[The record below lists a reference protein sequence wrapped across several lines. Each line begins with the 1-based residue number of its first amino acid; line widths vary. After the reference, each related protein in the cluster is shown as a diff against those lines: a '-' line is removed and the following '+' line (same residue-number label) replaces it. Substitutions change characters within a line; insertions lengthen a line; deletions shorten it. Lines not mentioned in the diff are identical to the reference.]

1 MQLPVALF
9 FGFMTD
15 FSVWM
20 IGGITYD
27 SYLTQWLLC
36 IIGIVLVAIGVSM
49 EVTANVVTL
58 AGEGLVLA
66 ICKVVPIKF
75 GNMKVAFDVTLVVM
89 ALVMGFV
96 SKGELLG
103 VREGTIAAAVLV
115 GLFSKQICKP
125 VKKIMDRLI

>member
-1 MQLPVALF
+1 
-9 FGFMTD
+9 
-15 FSVWM
+15 
-20 IGGITYD
+20 
-27 SYLTQWLLC
+27 
-36 IIGIVLVAIGVSM
+36 M

-75 GNMKVAFDVTLVVM
+75 GNMKVAFDVMLVVI

-115 GLFSKQICKP
+115 GLLSKQICKP

>member
-1 MQLPVALF
+1 
-9 FGFMTD
+9 
-15 FSVWM
+15 
-20 IGGITYD
+20 
-27 SYLTQWLLC
+27 
-36 IIGIVLVAIGVSM
+36 
-49 EVTANVVTL
+49 
-58 AGEGLVLA
+58 
-66 ICKVVPIKF
+66 
-75 GNMKVAFDVTLVVM
+75 M